1 MCKSCHPNCV
11 DGCTGPLNTVA
22 FGGCNSCEKATMN
35 ENATIDYCLS
45 KNESCPDG
53 YYYEYLGPQERES
66 LKSMAGKAICRKCHP
81 R

>member
-1 MCKSCHPNCV
+1 
-11 DGCTGPLNTVA
+11 
-22 FGGCNSCEKATMN
+22 MN